1 MMHACYVLACLL
13 LLTGFIRSFP
23 AVQAC
28 KGNMS
33 GLEGDAPV
41 TPPPKRRRTELVW
54 TPPPVEEPSPEVDSA
69 RPLRLLLRRLW
80 IALEIARRYASDS
93 DSDTETTQVLGDR
106 TRL

>member
-13 LLTGFIRSFP
+13 LVASLTGFIRSFP

-69 RPLRLLLRRLW
+69 RPLRLL
-80 IALEIARRYASDS
+80 RRYASDS